1 MTFHRHAANTRLN
14 FCAKETDEKP
24 EIEIERS
31 AELKLPEANSTTRT
45 RLNFCAKE
53 NMEGDRAE
61 RRKGG
66 VANGATKPGT
76 LMSPRRS
83 PQPLQ
88 QLPER

>member
-14 FCAKETDEKP
+14 FCAKETDENP

-31 AELKLPEANSTTRT
+31 AELNEASGKARHTY
-45 RLNFCAKE
+45 
-53 NMEGDRAE
+53 
-61 RRKGG
+61 
-66 VANGATKPGT
+66 VA
-76 LMSPRRS
+76 RRS